1 MMYVPEWR
9 PEQGR
14 EFVVTGFQVLL
25 QAGVSSSVENANE
38 RASLEDSGHETSEE
52 SRRTVTRCLLGDQE
66 EEMSCFFSFFFVR
79 CINNIIKAWDEVWA
93 LGTGSQ
99 DDFPN

>member
-1 MMYVPEWR
+1 M
-9 PEQGR
+9 
-14 EFVVTGFQVLL
+14 VTGFQFLL

-66 EEMSCFFSFFFVR
+66 EEMSCFFSFFLFF
-79 CINNIIKAWDEVWA
+79 
-93 LGTGSQ
+93 L
-99 DDFPN
+99 